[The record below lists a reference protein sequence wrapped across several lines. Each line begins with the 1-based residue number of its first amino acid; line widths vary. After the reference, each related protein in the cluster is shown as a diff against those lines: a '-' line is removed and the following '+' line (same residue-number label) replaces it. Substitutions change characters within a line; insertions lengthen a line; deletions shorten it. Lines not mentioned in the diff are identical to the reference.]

1 MPARPEIE
9 AEFDQEPTTVLVVED
24 EVLVRLAL
32 ADFLRDCGYKVV
44 EAANAQEAIQAL
56 TASDQPVSVVFSDVN
71 MPGEMD
77 GFSLAS
83 WVRKH
88 KPDVKILLTSGHA
101 HAAQIASELCEAGP
115 LVPKPYQYSNVFSR
129 IKRLLART
137 EDQ

>member
-1 MPARPEIE
+1 MSAKSEIE
-9 AEFDQEPTTVLVVED
+9 AAFDQEPTTILVVED

-44 EAANAQEAIQAL
+44 EAANAQEAIQVL

-71 MPGEMD
+71 MPGELD
-77 GFSLAS
+77 GFGLAR

-88 KPDVKILLTSGHA
+88 KPDIKILLTSGHA
-101 HAAQIASELCEAGP
+101 RAAQIASELCSGP
-115 LVPKPYQYSNVFSR
+115 LVSKPYPYYTVLSR